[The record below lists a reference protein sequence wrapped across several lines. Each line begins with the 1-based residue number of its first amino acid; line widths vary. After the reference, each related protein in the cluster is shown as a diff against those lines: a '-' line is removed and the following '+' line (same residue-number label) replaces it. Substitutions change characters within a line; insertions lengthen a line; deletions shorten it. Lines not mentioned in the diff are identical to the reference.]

1 MKLFLS
7 LIVLLGSLEAEAKR
21 VTVPIDIGV
30 GPAAQIWSGPI
41 AQDQLVHTGL
51 SISAAAVLDQQFLK
65 QNRRLIPKQYR
76 RQVTQMNEIRIGHLL
91 VPDTLII
98 SPKVQNT
105 GMYGITWRPVT
116 LSIPLIDNGVRVDTS
131 ADLLFTYT
139 YIDSDLESLG
149 TTHFVRPGLGLTGA
163 LEFPLGGRFRASIY
177 WRSGLYVPQ
186 KVGGALDQLGPVD
199 EGDLTQ
205 SIWHVG
211 QGAIRLHYRFPF
223 TTNL

>member
-1 MKLFLS
+1 MS
-7 LIVLLGSLEAEAKR
+7 V
-21 VTVPIDIGV
+21 
-30 GPAAQIWSGPI
+30 
-41 AQDQLVHTGL
+41 
-51 SISAAAVLDQQFLK
+51 
-65 QNRRLIPKQYR
+65 
-76 RQVTQMNEIRIGHLL
+76 
-91 VPDTLII
+91 
-98 SPKVQNT
+98 
-105 GMYGITWRPVT
+105 
-116 LSIPLIDNGVRVDTS
+116 PLIDNGIRLDTS

-139 YIDSDLESLG
+139 YIYSDLEAIG

-163 LEFPLGGRFRASIY
+163 LEFPLGGRFRASLY

-186 KVGGALDQLGPVD
+186 KVGSSIDQLGPVE